1 MLRSVR
7 HDTFSSSLHS
17 IWHTVANSVQRL
29 STARPGYAVAAL
41 TLYVVSLFIA
51 GARWRGFLRALGGEV
66 GILRATLAT
75 LGGIAA
81 GNLTPSSRVGGEACR
96 IGLVRLSGRATW
108 QQATIAAVW
117 DRLSE
122 LPPIIVLGA
131 MALVAVH
138 HLASGWGTVSIVIGL
153 AAVLSAGGFA
163 ISRLRR
169 AGFALA
175 GWRERLAL
183 DRVTGR
189 VFAEGVGYSAL
200 LWLQDVLRLTC
211 ATLAFGV
218 ALSPTKI
225 ATLSMLAML
234 GGLVP
239 AVAGLGPVEGSLVAG
254 LMAFGVDLPT
264 AAAVT
269 ALERVISYGLS
280 TSAGAVVIAL
290 LGGRSVLSAV
300 RGR

>member
-41 TLYVVSLFIA
+41 TLYVVSLFIV

-131 MALVAVH
+131 MALVAVR

-269 ALERVISYGLS
+269 ALERVISYGFS

>member
-1 MLRSVR
+1 M
-7 HDTFSSSLHS
+7 HS
-17 IWHTVANSVQRL
+17 IWHTVANSVERL
-29 STARPGYAVAAL
+29 STARPGYAVAAFL
-41 TLYVVSLFIA
+41 LYVISLFIA
-51 GARWRGFLRALGGEV
+51 GARWRGFLRALDGEV
-66 GILRATLAT
+66 GVVRATLAT

-81 GNLTPSSRVGGEACR
+81 GNLAPSSRVGGEACR
-96 IGLVRLSGRATW
+96 IVLVRMNGRATW
-108 QQATIAAVW
+108 RQATIAAIW

-122 LPPIIVLGA
+122 LPPVFVLGA
-131 MALVAVH
+131 MALVAVR
-138 HLASGWGTVSIVIGL
+138 HLASGWCTVSTVIGL
-153 AAVLSAGGFA
+153 AAVLGAAGFA
-163 ISRLRR
+163 TWRLRR
-169 AGFALA
+169 SGFALA

-183 DRVTGR
+183 DRVSGR
-189 VFAEGVGYSAL
+189 VFARGVGWSTLA
-200 LWLQDVLRLTC
+200 WLQDVLRLTC

-239 AVAGLGPVEGSLVAG
+239 AVAGLGPVEGGLVAG

-269 ALERVISYGLS
+269 ALERMISYGFS

-290 LGGRSVLSAV
+290 LGGRSVWSAV
-300 RGR
+300 RDR

>member
-1 MLRSVR
+1 
-7 HDTFSSSLHS
+7 LHS

-41 TLYVVSLFIA
+41 ALYVVSLFIV

-66 GILRATLAT
+66 GLVRATLAT

-96 IGLVRLSGRATW
+96 IGLVRLGGRATW

-131 MALVAVH
+131 MALVAVR
-138 HLASGWGTVSIVIGL
+138 HLASGWGTVSIIIGL
-153 AAVLSAGGFA
+153 AAVLSVGAFA
-163 ISRLRR
+163 ISRLRPS
-169 AGFALA
+169 GFALA
-175 GWRERLAL
+175 GWRDSLAL
-183 DRVTGR
+183 HEVTGR
-189 VFAEGVGYSAL
+189 VFARGVGYSVL

-211 ATLAFGV
+211 VTLAFGV
-218 ALSPTKI
+218 VLSPTKI

-239 AVAGLGPVEGSLVAG
+239 AIAGLGPVEGGLVAG
-254 LMAFGVDLPT
+254 LMAFGADLPT

-269 ALERVISYGLS
+269 ALERVISYGFS
-280 TSAGAVVIAL
+280 TSTGAIVIAW
-290 LGGRSVLSAV
+290 LGGRSMWSVV
-300 RGR
+300 RGRYRDCRSP

>member
-1 MLRSVR
+1 
-7 HDTFSSSLHS
+7 LHS

-41 TLYVVSLFIA
+41 ALYVVSLFIV
-51 GARWRGFLRALGGEV
+51 GARWRGFLRAVGGEV

-108 QQATIAAVW
+108 PQATIAAVW

-131 MALVAVH
+131 MAFVAVR
-138 HLASGWGTVSIVIGL
+138 HLASGWRTVSIVIGL
-153 AAVLSAGGFA
+153 AAALIVGGVA
-163 ISRLRR
+163 IGRLRR
-169 AGFALA
+169 SGFALA

-183 DRVTGR
+183 DRVSGR

-269 ALERVISYGLS
+269 ALERVISYGFS

-290 LGGRSVLSAV
+290 LGGRSVWSAV

>member
-1 MLRSVR
+1 M
-7 HDTFSSSLHS
+7 HS
-17 IWHTVANSVQRL
+17 ISQIVANSIQRL

-41 TLYVVSLFIA
+41 ALYVVSLFIV

-66 GILRATLAT
+66 GLVRSTLAT

-81 GNLTPSSRVGGEACR
+81 GNLTPASRVGGEACR
-96 IGLVRLSGRATW
+96 IGLVRLGGRATW
-108 QQATIAAVW
+108 QQAAIAAVW

-131 MALVAVH
+131 MALVAVR
-138 HLASGWGTVSIVIGL
+138 HLASGWRTVSIVIGL
-153 AAVLSAGGFA
+153 VAALIVGGVAIARLRPSGFA
-163 ISRLRR
+163 LGACSRFSDTL
-169 AGFALA
+169 LA
-175 GWRERLAL
+175 GWRDSLAL
-183 DRVTGR
+183 HEVTGR
-189 VFAEGVGYSAL
+189 VFAEGVGYSVL
-200 LWLQDVLRLTC
+200 LWLQDVARLTC
-211 ATLAFGV
+211 VALAFGV

-225 ATLSMLAML
+225 AMLSMLAML

-269 ALERVISYGLS
+269 ALERVISYGVS

-290 LGGRSVLSAV
+290 LGGRSVWSAA